1 MSASSRSGWQALAT
15 QDDLLNG
22 EVTGELE
29 IGRTG
34 SALVDLHWSLL
45 LSETQRRRFQV
56 PTTDLVARS
65 TPLMI
70 GPVEVRTLDPVDT
83 LLHLC
88 HHAARS
94 GAVRLVHLLDV
105 DQAARRILDWD
116 LVARRA
122 RSWQASAQ
130 VGLVLAR
137 ARRVIDTPVPAD
149 LDRHLGLSRTFGRL
163 VSAVDIAWPAPG
175 RRVRRVVATTRGA
188 GVAAERHRHGV
199 QGAAERRARRSE
211 PGSARRQGA
220 VGPGHPRGRRG
231 LDRRGRGRRRRRRT
245 RRAGDPAGR
254 PDPLRGATVVTAD
267 VDPNDPLAL
276 RVAARSGSKSMGRL
290 WSLVRSSL
298 ALVWS
303 SGKRLLSALVVV
315 QVLSA
320 VALAAQVLT
329 IQQVLTAILDAKG
342 DRVMDAVL
350 LPVVVL
356 APLSAVAAV
365 AGAVQ
370 TQLQRLLGESVART
384 MWGKVLGV
392 STGVGLR
399 YFESPDFYNRLNR
412 VQTSAMLRPHQVTSG
427 LLSMGGALA
436 ACAGLG
442 ITLFAISPL
451 LLPLVVIAGIP
462 LLITSGRESRLEFD
476 CSVKQTPAVRLRGY
490 FTLLQ
495 TGRDEAKEVRAFGL
509 AGWLATR
516 FDNLYAAYLRDLRTH
531 VGRRLLLSLI
541 GQLGSAVVLGGTLIA
556 LVALI
561 DRGEIGVAE
570 AGAAIV
576 AIRLLAGQVQALFRG
591 AQSIFESGLFLDDLR
606 QFLALG
612 EAAVDEDE
620 GREAPGA
627 VRPVAGRGRQVPLP
641 RRGRRC
647 AQGRRH
653 RAARGEVVALV
664 GENGSGKTTLAKL
677 LAGLYQ
683 PDEGRVLWD
692 EQDVVRVPALQPA
705 EAHRR
710 RVPGLRPLRAA
721 GDGQHRARP
730 DRRRPA
736 EPARVRAA
744 AAAAGADD
752 DARRA
757 PARLRHRAV
766 PHVHRRHR
774 PVGRPVAARG
784 AGPLLLP

>member
-1 MSASSRSGWQALAT
+1 M
-15 QDDLLNG
+15 
-22 EVTGELE
+22 
-29 IGRTG
+29 
-34 SALVDLHWSLL
+34 
-45 LSETQRRRFQV
+45 
-56 PTTDLVARS
+56 
-65 TPLMI
+65 
-70 GPVEVRTLDPVDT
+70 
-83 LLHLC
+83 
-88 HHAARS
+88 
-94 GAVRLVHLLDV
+94 
-105 DQAARRILDWD
+105 
-116 LVARRA
+116 
-122 RSWQASAQ
+122 
-130 VGLVLAR
+130 
-137 ARRVIDTPVPAD
+137 
-149 LDRHLGLSRTFGRL
+149 
-163 VSAVDIAWPAPG
+163 
-175 RRVRRVVATTRGA
+175 
-188 GVAAERHRHGV
+188 
-199 QGAAERRARRSE
+199 
-211 PGSARRQGA
+211 
-220 VGPGHPRGRRG
+220 
-231 LDRRGRGRRRRRRT
+231 
-245 RRAGDPAGR
+245 
-254 PDPLRGATVVTAD
+254 TAD

-290 WSLVRSSL
+290 WGLVRSSL

-356 APLSAVAAV
+356 ALLSAVAAV

-412 VQTSAMLRPHQVTSG
+412 VQTSAMLRPHQVTR
-427 LLSMGGALA
+427 
-436 ACAGLG
+436 ACCPWAGPSRR
-442 ITLFAISPL
+442 APVWASPCS
-451 LLPLVVIAGIP
+451 PSHRSCCPWSSIAGIP

-476 CSVKQTPAVRLRGY
+476 FSVKQTPAVRLRGY

-556 LVALI
+556 LVVLI

-620 GREAPGA
+620 GREPPARFDLLRVQDVRFRYPGA
-627 VRPVAGRGRQVPLP
+627 AVDALKGVDIEL
-641 RRGRRC
+641 
-647 AQGRRH
+647 
-653 RAARGEVVALV
+653 RAGEVVALV

-692 EQDVVRVPALQPA
+692 EQDVSAFRPSSLRKRIAVVFQDFVRYALPATDNIALGRID
-705 EAHRR
+705 E
-710 RVPGLRPLRAA
+710 
-721 GDGQHRARP
+721 
-730 DRRRPA
+730 PA
-736 EPARVRAA
+736 EPARVRSA
-744 AAAAGADD
+744 AAAAGADTMLD
-752 DARRA
+752 VLPQGFDTVLSRMFTGGTDLSGGQWQRVALARSFYRDAPLLILDEPSASLDPRA
-757 PARLRHRAV
+757 EHELFATLRDALRARTALFISHRFSTV
-766 PHVHRRHR
+766 
-774 PVGRPVAARG
+774 RG
-784 AGPLLLP
+784 ADRIYVLHEGEIVEQGTHDELVSRNGRYAELFRLQSQLQIHGETVPG